1 MLARQEQQQVAASL
15 AAHSV
20 NNMNGKYQT
29 FSGPMSR
36 QQKLAN
42 ALQQRG
48 SMDNFTPAQD
58 MQYSPNPMTMV
69 PARPQYARA
78 VPKGMIK
85 PASPG
90 MTTPQ
95 GGAYRGDFENAD

>member
-1 MLARQEQQQVAASL
+1 
-15 AAHSV
+15 
-20 NNMNGKYQT
+20 MNGRYQT

-48 SMDNFTPAQD
+48 SMDNFTPPQD
-58 MQYSPNPMTMV
+58 MQYSPNPMTMA
-69 PARPQYARA
+69 PPKPQFGR
-78 VPKGMIK
+78 VIPKGMMK
-85 PASPG
+85 PRSPG

-95 GGAYRGDFENAD
+95 GGEYRGDFDYGST